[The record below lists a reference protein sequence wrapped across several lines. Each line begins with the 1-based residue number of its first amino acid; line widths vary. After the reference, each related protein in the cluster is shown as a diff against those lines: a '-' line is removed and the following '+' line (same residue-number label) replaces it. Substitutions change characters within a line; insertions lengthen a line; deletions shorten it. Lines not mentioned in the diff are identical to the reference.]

1 VTVTSSSASSSR
13 SSTSARSK
21 ARRRALEILF
31 EAEQRGA
38 TPMDVLR
45 LRREKGD
52 LVVNDYVVEILDGV
66 ARHQED
72 IDELLSTYAR
82 GWTLERMPRVDVM
95 ALRIGAWE
103 LLHNDE
109 VPDAVALS
117 EAVSLVRQLSTDES
131 PKFVHGLLGRLEKLK
146 PTLG

>member
-1 VTVTSSSASSSR
+1 
-13 SSTSARSK
+13 
-21 ARRRALEILF
+21 
-31 EAEQRGA
+31 
-38 TPMDVLR
+38 MDVLR